1 MVSVII
7 NCFNAETFISR
18 ALRSILDQTYLD
30 FEIIIWDNF
39 SNDNTVRIIKSYND
53 KRIKLFESKVH
64 TNLGAARLEVIK
76 KVKGEYIA
84 FCDADDWWHPEKLSI
99 QLSYLENTKFGFV
112 WSDFIVVDFI
122 SNSRIQKHNYNQQK
136 VLTYLSL
143 LKSYDVG
150 LLTLLVKSDCLDGLN
165 PYLDINY
172 DLISDFDFVMRISK
186 KHKGLFIPKVLAYNS
201 WHDLSLSLN
210 KRDKG
215 INEMLAWSSK
225 KCNSSNYNPYEKLVG
240 LKAQLQLS
248 NNIFKFVSL
257 VANEIKSFKLIFI
270 LLLNLFIK
278 FSKKP
283 LISIRLFI
291 NKLYSYLMNHM
302 FIKWQFIYFWNNR
315 MQLNAKYS
323 NIKLPEGLIFA
334 KYNCDD
340 LNDQSIKNKMV
351 NFFQFSEL
359 FNNKEFQ
366 CDQEIIIFA
375 VIRGDDKSII
385 HATIV
390 YPNSLFSPLSR
401 LPFRSNL
408 INDKVAYLS
417 SGYTLPSYRLAPL
430 SVITLAHFLPR
441 LYEDYKIKG
450 TLNLVHSSTPG
461 AARYFEVIG
470 FKKVFDFGQLSLI
483 NKIRYFLT
491 KGSLQS
497 YQSVTNIKSK

>member
-1 MVSVII
+1 
-7 NCFNAETFISR
+7 
-18 ALRSILDQTYLD
+18 
-30 FEIIIWDNF
+30 
-39 SNDNTVRIIKSYND
+39 
-53 KRIKLFESKVH
+53 
-64 TNLGAARLEVIK
+64 
-76 KVKGEYIA
+76 
-84 FCDADDWWHPEKLSI
+84 
-99 QLSYLENTKFGFV
+99 
-112 WSDFIVVDFI
+112 
-122 SNSRIQKHNYNQQK
+122 
-136 VLTYLSL
+136 
-143 LKSYDVG
+143 
-150 LLTLLVKSDCLDGLN
+150 
-165 PYLDINY
+165 
-172 DLISDFDFVMRISK
+172 
-186 KHKGLFIPKVLAYNS
+186 
-201 WHDLSLSLN
+201 
-210 KRDKG
+210 
-215 INEMLAWSSK
+215 
-225 KCNSSNYNPYEKLVG
+225 
-240 LKAQLQLS
+240 
-248 NNIFKFVSL
+248 
-257 VANEIKSFKLIFI
+257 
-270 LLLNLFIK
+270 
-278 FSKKP
+278 
-283 LISIRLFI
+283 
-291 NKLYSYLMNHM
+291 M

-461 AARYFEVIG
+461 AARYFEIIG